1 MKKLLI
7 ASIIVISLLSSCT
20 AECDTSSAE
29 GASTCLCELMD
40 QMLLASDDN
49 DKLKELQEKHSNYKE
64 EIKQAYEDG
73 KYTEN
78 ELEAILKDR
87 YCYL

>member
-7 ASIIVISLLSSCT
+7 AAIISISVLSSCT

-40 QMLLASDDN
+40 QMLLASDDS
-49 DKLKELQEKHSNYKE
+49 DKLKELQEKQSTYKE
-64 EIKQAYEDG
+64 EIKQAYDDG

-78 ELEAILKDR
+78 ELEDILKDR
-87 YCYL
+87 NCYF

>member
-7 ASIIVISLLSSCT
+7 ASIISISFLSSCVV
-20 AECDTSSAE
+20 ECDTSTAE

-40 QMLLASDDN
+40 QMLLASDDK
-49 DKLKELQEKHSNYKE
+49 DKLKELQEKQSTYIKE
-64 EIKQAYEDG
+64 INKAYADSI
-73 KYTEN
+73 YTEN

-87 YCYL
+87 NCYF